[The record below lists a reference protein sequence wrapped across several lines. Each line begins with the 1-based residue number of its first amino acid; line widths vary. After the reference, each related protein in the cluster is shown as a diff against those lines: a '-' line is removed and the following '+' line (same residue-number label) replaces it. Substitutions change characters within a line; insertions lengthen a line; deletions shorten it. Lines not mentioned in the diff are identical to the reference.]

1 MTELERAVA
10 DALRL
15 STAAATSLLP
25 TIQRNISAGQM
36 ELIRSGVSEETVL
49 AGGALIEDCII
60 AFCMVRMGDE
70 SGREWYEEAFRT
82 QQDNLRKSEG
92 ISDEK

>member
-49 AGGALIEDCII
+49 AGGALVEDCII
-60 AFCMVRMGDE
+60 SFCLVRMGDE
-70 SGREWYEEAFRT
+70 DGRAWYEEAFRT
-82 QQDNLRKSEG
+82 QEDNLRKSE
-92 ISDEK
+92 SANNEE